1 MNDGDNIGGKKWRES
16 KKWRDGHEQLQ
27 KIALLGASI
36 SDVRVHKMFGLFDQ
50 SMNERNIDV
59 LLNHKNN
66 KVWT

>member
-36 SDVRVHKMFGLFDQ
+36 SDIHKIFGLFDIAKKYML
-50 SMNERNIDV
+50 SKYRIR
-59 LLNHKNN
+59 
-66 KVWT
+66 